1 MVPGAFNVIP
11 GSSLNLQI
19 PDMTAGAEFENLGTT
34 VEVIAETGGSMSVG
48 GVDYTLRQFHYHL
61 PSEHLDAGTSMAM
74 EMHMVFESQ
83 AQQIAV
89 IGTYIS
95 VDAGAAPAPAAGKR
109 QVTSRITRRE
119 AARRER
125 RQAPNVPMMG
135 VAANTSAP
143 IPSPLLETVLT
154 NVGAIATPGTATR
167 TPPLAMSEIV
177 SVLQGA
183 TFQRCVLYFFCSGVR
198 SSTDTE
204 RSSYMGSLTTPPCSE
219 GVQWLVSTQPLSIQ
233 ASTFIGA
240 RDVIG
245 FNARF
250 PQNSPGQPNV
260 LEFAK
265 AAVSP

>member
-1 MVPGAFNVIP
+1 MVPAAFNVIP

-19 PDMTAGAEFENLGTT
+19 PDMTNGAEFENLGTT

-89 IGTYIS
+89 IGTYIT
-95 VDAGAAPAPAAGKR
+95 VDAGAAPIPAPAAPPAAAKR
-109 QVTSRITRRE
+109 DAASKFQRRE

-125 RQAPNVPMMG
+125 RQTPIPHMG
-135 VAANTSAP
+135 IAANTSAP

-154 NVGAIATPGTATR
+154 NVGAISTPGTAVR

-177 SVLQGA
+177 SVLQA
-183 TFQRCVLYFFCSGVR
+183 ASFQRYVAPRESCESRL
-198 SSTDTE
+198 T

-233 ASTFIGA
+233 ASTFVGA

-245 FNARF
+245 FNSRF
-250 PQNSPGQPNV
+250 TQNSPGQPNV
-260 LEFAK
+260 LEFARVTP
-265 AAVSP
+265 A